1 GWGGGRGGGGGVG
14 GGGDA
19 GGGGGGGGGAPV
31 PPQASGSPPA
41 TERTMPAPRQRSIRL
56 RLTAWPPGGPGV
68 RHRSPEAGPRESP
81 IRRSSTAPRRPRSR
95 RRLARTGDRI
105 ASEGRRRSDRCQ
117 ARPREL
123 NRFATTS
130 LQLATG
136 RENES
141 NFIKRLGWLM
151 GEAPAACEGCAP
163 ETATA
168 QGRDEPARN
177 LPPWP
182 HDGRAARRPV
192 GVAMAAVLVA
202 R

>member
-105 ASEGRRRSDRCQ
+105 ASGGGGRSAGCQ
-117 ARPREL
+117 ARRRDL
-123 NRFATTS
+123 NGFQPPS
-130 LQLATG
+130 LRRAPC

-141 NFIKRLGWLM
+141 NSIRRLGWLM
-151 GEAPAACEGCAP
+151 GEAPASGEGGEP
-163 ETATA
+163 EPARA
-168 QGRDEPARN
+168 KWRDEPART

-182 HDGRAARRPV
+182 HDGRAARR
-192 GVAMAAVLVA
+192 
-202 R
+202 